1 MGATGELRTVC
12 AQRLPVSHRQGST
25 SANFWMGDLVL
36 ILLAPAVTTNFSF
49 QRGLDIV
56 GEYGGGSCPKS
67 VIDDK
72 RFRGN
77 KLWLDGLRGSSPKA
91 DDLAASG
98 NPKVS
103 GCLRFGP

>member
-1 MGATGELRTVC
+1 MAAGCILNRTRE
-12 AQRLPVSHRQGST
+12 AKMNIPLKNSEKWIT
-25 SANFWMGDLVL
+25 L
-36 ILLAPAVTTNFSF
+36 SF
-49 QRGLDIV
+49 I
-56 GEYGGGSCPKS
+56 GSCPKS

-103 GCLRFGP
+103 GCLRFGPLRNSCGSESRAGASTGV